1 MSTPIDLK
9 VASDAAG
16 SLGFEAYLQGLG
28 AWFLCQAQQS
38 IAYKDLFPVVVA
50 PFTWGPQWFRKHIM
64 FYSDNEAVVH
74 MLTSKGPL

>member
-1 MSTPIDLK
+1 MLPAPW
-9 VASDAAG
+9 ASRPTYKG
-16 SLGFEAYLQGLG
+16 SG
-28 AWFLCQAQQS
+28 AWFPCQAQQS

-50 PFTWGPQWFRKHIM
+50 PFTWSPQWFRKHIM